1 MTQLRNWFHKKS
13 ICSGALIVAIS
24 LSTGIGERA
33 PAAPT
38 SQVIHPIISP
48 TGELLGAT
56 RGGKWILQDKAARLL
71 TGGESYQAY
80 GISSR
85 LGTAR
90 GGKPVSM
97 DAPCPDQMTVST
109 QLPAGAVIGVGGAWN
124 ALPRPQRRESTKQPI
139 YKAVVRKALIA
150 NGIHS
155 PVIHIDQIIRCDLD
169 GDGADEVL
177 ISAHRY
183 TDNERGFQ
191 PMPAGGY
198 SLVLMRKLV
207 RGKIKTSIVT
217 AELYPKPKPES
228 APLTYHIDGLYD
240 LMGNGKMQII
250 IGWRYYEGSGMDVY
264 ALNGAEAHQ
273 VLSSGC
279 GA

>member
-1 MTQLRNWFHKKS
+1 MKRLPKS
-13 ICSGALIVAIS
+13 LLLSCIAAI
-24 LSTGIGERA
+24 T
-33 PAAPT
+33 AAPT
-38 SQVIHPIISP
+38 VVARQSAAKPTPLPIHPIISP
-48 TGELLGAT
+48 DGELLGAT
-56 RGGKWILQDKAARLL
+56 RNGKWILQDKAARLL
-71 TGGESYQAY
+71 TGGETYHAY
-80 GISSR
+80 SISSR
-85 LGTAR
+85 LGTVR

-124 ALPRPQRRESTKQPI
+124 ALPRRQRSENTTQPI
-139 YKAVVRKALIA
+139 YKAAVRNVLIA

-169 GDGADEVL
+169 GDKTDEVL

-183 TDNERGFQ
+183 TDNDRGFQ

-198 SLVLMRKLV
+198 SLILMRKLV

-217 AELYPKPKPES
+217 AEFYPKPKPES

-240 LMGNGKMQII
+240 LMGNGKMQIV

-264 ALNGAEAHQ
+264 TLSGAEAHQ